1 MANIGIHICDI
12 SDPCEDSKYAAYLIH
27 MRSPDMPHI
36 WTPDMWQI
44 LYRMSISITTKNSGS
59 YL

>member
-27 MRSPDMPHI
+27 VRSPDMPHI

-44 LYRMSISITTKNSGS
+44 LYEDDTVLCGWRRV
-59 YL
+59 